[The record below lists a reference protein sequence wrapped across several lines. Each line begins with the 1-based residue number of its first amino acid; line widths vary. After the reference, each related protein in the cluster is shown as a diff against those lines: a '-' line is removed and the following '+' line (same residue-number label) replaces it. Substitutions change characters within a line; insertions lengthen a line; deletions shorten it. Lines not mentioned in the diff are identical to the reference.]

1 MAPQPSRLADA
12 PAADPWSQVTV
23 PMLAASI
30 TMMGFAVIGIR
41 VAFSIPLDL
50 RGNWVFRVTGARRV
64 PECLAASRHALL
76 LLSAAPVWAV
86 AAVLA
91 FRLWPWRAAAG
102 HMAILA
108 ALGLIV
114 AELSLHGF
122 HKIPFT
128 CSYLPGKSQAHLA
141 ILGTVYLVWFIVM
154 SVTYERQALQD
165 PVRFIPALIGLAL
178 VWAGARWR
186 TAARAKEEDA
196 EVRFEETAVPAV
208 QVLGLNRDGS
218 WPTGPPA
225 AT

>member
-1 MAPQPSRLADA
+1 M
-12 PAADPWSQVTV
+12 TV
-23 PMLAASI
+23 PLLAASI
-30 TMMGFAVIGIR
+30 AMMGFAVLGIHA
-41 VAFSIPLDL
+41 AFSIPLDL

-128 CSYLPGKSQAHLA
+128 CSYLPGKSQAHFA
-141 ILGTVYLVWFIVM
+141 ILGAVFLLWFIVL
-154 SVTYERQALQD
+154 SVAYERQALED
-165 PVRFIPALIGLAL
+165 PLRFIPVLIGFAL

-218 WPTGPPA
+218 WPIGPPT